1 MNNIHSSSSSHRSN
15 NEHQPVQIAYDSL
28 ISELNSVL
36 KTVSYTNYSIIAP
49 IFAEYTTTS
58 EELLSNILLTKN
70 SDVVLSY
77 GNNNYILG
85 ILIEHL
91 LYKKYKLDSTCS
103 YTTIKFNGYIHT
115 TEDYVLKT
123 ICEKLNVRKP
133 RAGFDNYQKSLFA
146 YFDSA
151 KATRHTDNHI
161 IVIYYE
167 NFEHLMAKKKQILL
181 YTLMELI
188 NNSHNILLIG
198 FTSHYNLIDLME
210 KRIRSRFSQKTVYIT
225 VPTLERVF
233 QGFEVIFKLNST
245 AYDSLHIASSLDIFR
260 ECLISDEYP
269 DFVLL
274 IQKYIHNGCSIVE
287 ILTKFKYILTL
298 ILAELKLHNEHG
310 SAFVNK
316 DDVTQIIMNVVNEI
330 ISNEGQGSYYH
341 LLKNFPKLHI
351 TLLLCLCHC
360 ICDYK
365 ERITIGMIYKKYYE
379 VIFKPNIG
387 RIQKSKLDLTLVKK
401 YFEELYNSN
410 LISIKSDDKYGNIY
424 ELKLPVCEMKKIIC
438 SLENVNKLDDDMKR
452 MCESIK

>member
-1 MNNIHSSSSSHRSN
+1 MNEQPIH
-15 NEHQPVQIAYDSL
+15 IAYDSL
-28 ISELNSVL
+28 ITELNSTL
-36 KTVSYTNYSIIAP
+36 KSVSYTNYDIIAP
-49 IFAEYTTTS
+49 IFTEYTSTC
-58 EELLSNILLTKN
+58 EELVSNILLTKS

-85 ILIEHL
+85 ILIDHI
-91 LYKKYKLDSTCS
+91 LYKKYKHDDSFS

-123 ICEKLNVRKP
+123 ICDKLNVRKP
-133 RAGFDNYQKSLFA
+133 RSGFDNYQKSLFA
-146 YFDSA
+146 YFDKA
-151 KATRHTDNHI
+151 KATKHVDNHI
-161 IVIYYE
+161 IIIYYE

-233 QGFEVIFKLNST
+233 EGLEMIFKLNTDST
-245 AYDSLHIASSLDIFR
+245 SYNALHIASSLEMFKD
-260 ECLISDEYP
+260 CLISHEFP
-269 DFVLL
+269 DFILL
-274 IQKYIHNGCSIVE
+274 IQKYIYNGCSIVE

-298 ILAELKLHNEHG
+298 ILAELKQHNEHN
-310 SAFVNK
+310 SAFITK
-316 DDVTQIIMNVVNEI
+316 DDVMNIVVNVVDDIVKSE
-330 ISNEGQGSYYH
+330 EQGSYYH

-365 ERITIGMIYKKYYE
+365 ERVTIGMIYKKYYE

-401 YFEELYNSN
+401 YLEELYNSN
-410 LISIKSDDKYGNIY
+410 LISIKNDDKYGNIY
-424 ELKLPVCEMKKIIC
+424 ELKLPLCEMKKIIS

-452 MCESIK
+452 MCDAIK

>member
-1 MNNIHSSSSSHRSN
+1 MNEQPIH
-15 NEHQPVQIAYDSL
+15 IAYDSL
-28 ISELNSVL
+28 ITELNSML
-36 KTVSYTNYSIIAP
+36 KSVSYTNYNIIAP
-49 IFAEYTTTS
+49 IFAEYTSTCD
-58 EELLSNILLTKN
+58 ELLSNILLTKS

-85 ILIEHL
+85 ILIDHL
-91 LYKKYKLDSTCS
+91 LYKKYKHDEGFN

-123 ICEKLNVRKP
+123 ICDKLNVRKP

-146 YFDSA
+146 YFDKA
-151 KATRHTDNHI
+151 KATKHVDNHI
-161 IVIYYE
+161 IIIYYE

-233 QGFEVIFKLNST
+233 QGFEMIFKLNTDST
-245 AYDSLHIASSLDIFR
+245 SYNALHIPSSLEMFR
-260 ECLISDEYP
+260 DCLISDEYP

-274 IQKYIHNGCSIVE
+274 IQKYINNGCSIVE

-298 ILAELKLHNEHG
+298 ILAELKMHNEHN
-310 SAFVNK
+310 SAFITK
-316 DDVTQIIMNVVNEI
+316 DDVMKIVIDVVNDI
-330 ISNEGQGSYYH
+330 INSEGQGSYYH

-365 ERITIGMIYKKYYE
+365 ERVTIGMIYKKYYE

-401 YFEELYNSN
+401 YLEELYNSN
-410 LISIKSDDKYGNIY
+410 LISIKNDDKYGNIY
-424 ELKLPVCEMKKIIC
+424 ELKLPVCEMKKIIS

-452 MCESIK
+452 MCDSIK

>member
-1 MNNIHSSSSSHRSN
+1 MILNSPGNHSEQLAHSRPAH
-15 NEHQPVQIAYDSL
+15 IAYDSL
-28 ISELNSVL
+28 ISELNSAL
-36 KTVSYTNYSIIAP
+36 KAVSYTNYSIIAP
-49 IFAEYTTTS
+49 IFAEYAATS
-58 EELLSNILLTKN
+58 EELLSNIHLTKT

-85 ILIEHL
+85 ILIDHL
-91 LYKKYKLDSTCS
+91 LHKRLKADSRFT
-103 YTTIKFNGYIHT
+103 YTNIKFNGYIHT

-123 ICEKLNVRKP
+123 LCERLNVRKP

-146 YFDSA
+146 HFDSA
-151 KATRHTDNHI
+151 RATKHDDDHI
-161 IVIYYE
+161 VVIYYE

-225 VPTLERVF
+225 VPRLERVF
-233 QGFEVIFKLNST
+233 LGFEVIFRLS
-245 AYDSLHIASSLDIFR
+245 AGSFDSLGIASSLEMFR
-260 ECLISDEYP
+260 DCLISDEFP

-287 ILTKFKYILTL
+287 ILTKFKYVLTL
-298 ILAELKLHNEHG
+298 ILAELKAQNENG
-310 SAFVNK
+310 SAFVTR
-316 DDVTQIIMNVVNEI
+316 DDVMQVIAGVVNEV
-330 ISNEGQGSYYH
+330 ISSEDQGSYYH

-360 ICDYK
+360 VCDYK

-401 YFEELYNSN
+401 YLEELHNSN

-424 ELKLPVCEMKKIIC
+424 ELKLPLCEMKKIIR
-438 SLENVNKLDDDMKR
+438 SLENVNKLDDDMIR
-452 MCESIK
+452 MCDAIK